1 MERAEY
7 HWRNK
12 RNDSW
17 QQLSVIIKKPVAALE
32 REMDVFFLWK
42 GERKIRD
49 EED

>member
-1 MERAEY
+1 MECAEY

-32 REMDVFFLWK
+32 REMDVFFL
-42 GERKIRD
+42 
-49 EED
+49 